1 MPVAAAMLVGCVG
14 AFKCPRVATEQAAQ
28 SVSTDSRQ
36 GHSRVPAV
44 SREQTTTVVPELAS
58 EVFRDQKRTCRT
70 AARSTKGQRAFVR
83 DSNTCKRHSTDA
95 SHKHPPTARGI
106 DASSIA
112 PPLDAIAATLPRGI
126 GEEKARGRGRLWR
139 GRAVDAEDEEEEGA
153 SAASYAVDASPP
165 LTRRWPRRTRR
176 RRTTSPASLDRGT
189 RTTQTRT
196 RPEHRSAAA
205 R

>member
-1 MPVAAAMLVGCVG
+1 MRHNCG
-14 AFKCPRVATEQAAQ
+14 ARHGLPRCSLTAGRASLANHASARFQKSSSLRYISRGAHR
-28 SVSTDSRQ
+28 SLDSKSPLQRCAIEHKTQ
-36 GHSRVPAV
+36 QDASPAHSR
-44 SREQTTTVVPELAS
+44 
-58 EVFRDQKRTCRT
+58 
-70 AARSTKGQRAFVR
+70 
-83 DSNTCKRHSTDA
+83 
-95 SHKHPPTARGI
+95 TARGI
-106 DASSIA
+106 DARVLSPRTYVIR
-112 PPLDAIAATLPRGI
+112 AALPRGI

-139 GRAVDAEDEEEEGA
+139 GRAVDAEDEEEGA